1 MDMIKSFSWRRF
13 IFLIRN
19 EIVASP
25 QPKAD
30 VGVVAVCFGQF
41 ADLLHKCQRFTEV
54 SESEGP
60 LKAMGIVL
68 RASSRELVL
77 PDWLRLARAAVVKQL
92 PHGFANLAPRSNHA
106 IVGMQ
111 ASENIEHIVY
121 QHRRI
126 VAVLDDEPRRHLPY
140 GDFWLS
146 SHAIYERNRVE

>member
-68 RASSRELVL
+68 ERPV
-77 PDWLRLARAAVVKQL
+77 
-92 PHGFANLAPRSNHA
+92 RSL
-106 IVGMQ
+106 
-111 ASENIEHIVY
+111 SY
-121 QHRRI
+121 RI
-126 VAVLDDEPRRHLPY
+126 GY
-140 GDFWLS
+140 C
-146 SHAIYERNRVE
+146 